1 MMLSNVKDL
10 VEYIVKAL
18 VDEPDKVTVNEIL
31 GEQAVVLELRVSQPD
46 IGKVIGKQG
55 RIVKAIRLLLGA
67 AGSKAKKRI
76 VLEIIE

>member
-1 MMLSNVKDL
+1 MLSNIKDL

-18 VDEPDKVTVNEIL
+18 VDEPDKVSVNEVL

-67 AGSKAKKRI
+67 AGSKAKKRV

>member
-1 MMLSNVKDL
+1 MLSNLKDL

-18 VDEPDKVTVNEIL
+18 VDEPDKVSVNEVL

>member
-1 MMLSNVKDL
+1 MADNVKEL

-18 VDEPDKVTVNEIL
+18 VDEPDQVTVNEIL
-31 GEQAVVLELRVSQPD
+31 GEQAIVLELRVAQPD

>member
-1 MMLSNVKDL
+1 MLSNLKEL

-18 VDEPDKVTVNEIL
+18 VDEPDKVSVTEVQ
-31 GEQAVVLELRVSQPD
+31 GEQAIILELKVAQPD

-67 AGSKAKKRI
+67 AGAKAKKRI

>member
-1 MMLSNVKDL
+1 MSDNLKEL
-10 VEYIVKAL
+10 VVYIVQTL
-18 VDEPDKVTVNEIL
+18 VDEPGQVSVTEVQ
-31 GEQAVVLELRVSQPD
+31 GEQAVILELHVAKND

-67 AGSKAKKRI
+67 AGAKAKKRI

>member
-1 MMLSNVKDL
+1 MLSNVKDL

-18 VDEPDKVTVNEIL
+18 VDEPDKVTVNEVL

>member
-1 MMLSNVKDL
+1 MLSNLKEL

-18 VDEPDKVTVNEIL
+18 VDEPDKVSVAEVT
-31 GEQAVVLELRVSQPD
+31 GEQAIVLELKVAQPD

-67 AGSKAKKRI
+67 AGAKAKKRI

>member
-1 MMLSNVKDL
+1 MADNVKEL

-31 GEQAVVLELRVSQPD
+31 GEQAIVLELRVSQPD

>member
-1 MMLSNVKDL
+1 MLSNVKDL

-18 VDEPDKVTVNEIL
+18 VDEPDKVSVNEVL

>member
-1 MMLSNVKDL
+1 MSDNLKEL
-10 VEYIVKAL
+10 VVYIVQAL
-18 VDEPDKVTVNEIL
+18 VDEPGQVSVTEVQ
-31 GEQAVVLELRVSQPD
+31 GEQAVILELHVAKND

-67 AGSKAKKRI
+67 AGAKAKKRI

>member
-1 MMLSNVKDL
+1 MLSNIKDL

-18 VDEPDKVTVNEIL
+18 VDEPDKVSVNEVL
-31 GEQAVVLELRVSQPD
+31 GEQAIVLELRVSQPD

-67 AGSKAKKRI
+67 AGSKAKKRV

>member
-1 MMLSNVKDL
+1 MLEQMKDL

-18 VDEPDKVTVNEIL
+18 VDEPDKVVVKEID
-31 GEQAVVLELRVSQPD
+31 GIQAIILELQVAQPD

-55 RIVKAIRLLLGA
+55 RIVKAIRLLLA
-67 AGSKAKKRI
+67 AAATKAKKRV

>member
-1 MMLSNVKDL
+1 MLSNIKDL

-18 VDEPDKVTVNEIL
+18 VDEPDKVTVNEVL

-55 RIVKAIRLLLGA
+55 RIIKAIRLLLGA

>member
-1 MMLSNVKDL
+1 MPDNIKDL
-10 VEYIVKAL
+10 VEYIVRAL
-18 VDEPDKVTVNEIL
+18 VDEPDKVSVNEVL
-31 GEQAVVLELRVSQPD
+31 GEQAIVLELRVSQPD

>member
-1 MMLSNVKDL
+1 MLSNLKEL

-18 VDEPDKVTVNEIL
+18 VDEPDKVSVTEVQ
-31 GEQAVVLELRVSQPD
+31 GEQAIILELKVAQSD

-67 AGSKAKKRI
+67 AGAKVKKRI

>member
-1 MMLSNVKDL
+1 MLSNLKEL

-18 VDEPDKVTVNEIL
+18 VDEPDKVSVAEIQ
-31 GEQAVVLELRVSQPD
+31 GEQAIILELKVAQPD

-55 RIVKAIRLLLGA
+55 RIVKAIRLLIGA
-67 AGSKAKKRI
+67 AGAKARKRI

>member
-1 MMLSNVKDL
+1 MLSDVKDL

-18 VDEPDKVTVNEIL
+18 VDEPDKVTVNEVL

-67 AGSKAKKRI
+67 AGAKAKKRI

>member
-1 MMLSNVKDL
+1 MLSNLQEL
-10 VEYIVKAL
+10 VTYIVKAL
-18 VDEPDKVTVNEIL
+18 VDEPDKVTVAEVQ
-31 GEQAVVLELRVSQPD
+31 GEQAIVLELKVAQPD

-67 AGSKAKKRI
+67 AGAKAKKRI

>member
-1 MMLSNVKDL
+1 MLSNLKEL

-18 VDEPDKVTVNEIL
+18 VDEPDKVTVAEVQ
-31 GEQAVVLELRVSQPD
+31 GEQAIVLELKVAQPD

-55 RIVKAIRLLLGA
+55 RIIKAIRLLLGA
-67 AGSKAKKRI
+67 AGTKAKKRI

>member
-1 MMLSNVKDL
+1 MLTNAKEL

-18 VDEPDKVTVNEIL
+18 VDEPDKVSIAEVQ
-31 GEQAVVLELRVSQPD
+31 GEQSVVLELHVAQPD

-67 AGSKAKKRI
+67 AGAKSKKRI